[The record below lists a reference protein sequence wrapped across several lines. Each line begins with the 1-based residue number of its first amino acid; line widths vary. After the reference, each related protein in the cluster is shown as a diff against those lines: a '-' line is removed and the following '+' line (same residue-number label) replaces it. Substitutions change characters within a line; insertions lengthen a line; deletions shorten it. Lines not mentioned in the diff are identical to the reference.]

1 MTPKAK
7 GITQLTARIFYFY
20 WKRILFFA
28 LCMALGIAFLFTIGN
43 LTHAVTEQVSA
54 QAREILS
61 ADIEISSYRKFND
74 AHQKIIAQMTTE
86 GYTTTHVINFASMI
100 AAKDQSFLASVKAID
115 ESFPLYGELLIDG
128 KKQIGAGECWIAE
141 SIELQFDL
149 HTGDTIKLG
158 KAQLQI
164 TGIIKKEP
172 GRVFGGGGFAPRI
185 IIANST
191 VKTTALVEAGKSRV
205 RYAYLFCRSTTHS
218 DSDVEK
224 TIDRLQTAIKETH
237 VRITSYKNTQR
248 NVSRIMERQSY
259 FFLLISIVTL
269 VVGSVGMGASTY
281 SFLNE
286 QLEEVGVFR
295 ALGIESHK
303 IFQLYLGLCLL
314 IGILA
319 GVIGAILGYVLNTA
333 GFHYIIHL
341 LQLNLQIQPSVHWWY
356 FAEGIV
362 LSVVLTLVVNYHKI
376 KSLASVSPMEIFR
389 GEVANKNISFLAK
402 CTTFVVTTMV
412 FFLYVWYKSNL
423 PTAGYFC
430 LALIAVIAVTFVM
443 IVIFLK
449 LLEISLH
456 YLTSPKFFVLRCGVR
471 QLVRERSRTFV
482 FLVSLTIGFSLIN
495 TLNLVYTSLTTEV
508 FSLSSTKVPNIFLA
522 DVLKKQ
528 VPAVGKIIE
537 DSSGSAIEFSSLIRA
552 RLKSIN
558 GEEIKRQV
566 QVPDEELEQYRW
578 RTREYNLTYKNT
590 LNDSEKVIA
599 GRFWQPQDDKPHIS
613 LERDFA
619 SRANL
624 KMGDV
629 LSFDIQGVVVTGKVT
644 SIRKIDW
651 LSMKPNFFV
660 VMPPKILDEA
670 PQTFIASFKLDSKNK
685 IAQVQKKLSQKFTN
699 VVVINVTSVL
709 ETVEKLLGYFLSA
722 LQVVAWF
729 CILVGVIIL
738 IGTLGTGHRE
748 RFSQVALMKT
758 MGCNKRQIIY
768 IDAIEFLCIG
778 FVTAVLSFSI
788 SLGLTA
794 LHNYY
799 FELSTTI
806 NSTQYV
812 YFAFIVL
819 LPLVIGIIVNSKIY
833 GADVMKNFRK

>member
-7 GITQLTARIFYFY
+7 GIAKLTAQIFYFY

-43 LTHAVTEQVSA
+43 LTHAITEQVSA

-61 ADIEISSYRKFND
+61 ADIEISSYRKFSD
-74 AHQKIIAQMTTE
+74 HHQEIITQLTSQ
-86 GYTTTHVINFASMI
+86 GYTTTHVVNFVSMI
-100 AAKDQSFLASVKAID
+100 SGKQPSFLASIKAID
-115 ESFPLYGELLIDG
+115 NHFPLYGELQISG
-128 KKQIGAGECWIAE
+128 KQQIASGECWIAE
-141 SIELQFDL
+141 SIQLQFNL
-149 HTGDTIKLG
+149 HPGDTIKLG

-164 TGIIKKEP
+164 TGIIQKEP
-172 GRVFGGGGFAPRI
+172 GRVFGAAGFAPRI
-185 IIANST
+185 IIANSSIKQT
-191 VKTTALVEAGKSRV
+191 QLVEVGKSRV
-205 RYAYLFCRSTTHS
+205 RYAYLFCRSVQQS
-218 DSDVEK
+218 DRDVEK
-224 TIDRLQTAIKETH
+224 TIDYLQAKIKETH
-237 VRITSYKNTQR
+237 VKITSFKNTQR

-269 VVGSVGMGASTY
+269 VVGAVGMGASTY

-286 QLEEVGVFR
+286 QLQEVGVFR

-303 IFQLYLGLCLL
+303 IFQLYLGLCLI
-314 IGILA
+314 IGVLA
-319 GVIGAILGYVLNTA
+319 GVIGAILGYVLNTV
-333 GFHYIIHL
+333 GFHYIIYL

-362 LSVVLTLVVNYHKI
+362 LSVLLTLVINYHKV
-376 KSLASVSPMEIFR
+376 KSLASVSPMEILR
-389 GEVANKNISFLAK
+389 GNVSHKNISFLAK
-402 CTTFVVTTMV
+402 STTFLCTTVV
-412 FFLYVWYKSNL
+412 FFSYVWYKSNFA
-423 PTAGYFC
+423 TASYFC
-430 LALIAVIAVTFVM
+430 LALIAVIATTFVM
-443 IVIFLK
+443 IVVCLK
-449 LLEISLH
+449 LLETSLH
-456 YLTSPKFFVLRCGVR
+456 YLSSPIFFILRCGIR

-508 FSLSSTKVPNIFLA
+508 FSLNSTRVPNIFLA

-528 VPAVGKIIE
+528 VPDVGKIIA
-537 DSSGSAIEFSSLIRA
+537 DFSGSAIEFSSLIRA

-558 GEEIKRQV
+558 GDEVKRQV

-590 LNDSEKVIA
+590 LNDSEKIIA
-599 GRFWQPQDDKPHIS
+599 GHFWQENENKPHIS

-629 LSFDIQGVVVTGKVT
+629 LSFDIQGVEVTGKVT

-685 IAQVQKKLSQKFTN
+685 IIALQKKLSQKFTN
-699 VVVINVTSVL
+699 VVVINVTNVL
-709 ETVEKLLGYFLSA
+709 KTVEKLLGYFLSA

-748 RFSQVALMKT
+748 RFSQVALLKT
-758 MGCNKRQIIY
+758 MGCNKRQIIC

-778 FVTAVLSFSI
+778 VVTAVLSFSI

-799 FELSTTI
+799 FELSTNI

-819 LPLVIGIIVNSKIY
+819 LPVVIGIAVNSKIY
-833 GADVMKNFRK
+833 RADVMKNFRK